1 MTPLII
7 EVLSVEINPKKK
19 ANIMKIIEALQ
30 ESAKDQDAIRFERL
44 INLMDRKGMDVMV
57 IPFLCDVNRV
67 GIKAH
72 RWAWDQLEDWQNAE

>member
-67 GIKAH
+67 GIKTH